1 MTSSVPTSISA
12 LPRAHQFPAAAF
24 SLSAEAICA
33 YLRATGDDGD
43 YGDAVPPLAVAAL
56 GLNALQE
63 QISLPE
69 GSLHTS
75 QEVEH
80 ERVARAGDELT
91 LTGRIAQRSERQG
104 FVISVI
110 EFEVSSSAGVIVRA
124 RTTIMA
130 PVSEG
135 DSLARGAAA

>member
-1 MTSSVPTSISA
+1 MTSLPGESATSVPTSISA
-12 LPRAHQFPAAAF
+12 LPRAHAFPVAAF
-24 SLSAEAICA
+24 SLSAEAIAA
-33 YLRATGDDGD
+33 YLRATGDHGD
-43 YGDAVPPLAVAAL
+43 YGDAVPPLAVVAL

-69 GSLHTS
+69 GSLHTG

-80 ERVARAGDELT
+80 ERAARVGDELT

-110 EFEVSSSAGVIVRA
+110 EFEVSSSAGVIARA

-130 PVSEG
+130 P
-135 DSLARGAAA
+135 GAAA